1 MLASRTGRVNY
12 LQRGK
17 RGRVPKMMGVYD
29 PQVHYVCTDDVAPVV
44 LYTVTNS
51 STGKVTYDYYIMLRN
66 YDWLGA
72 DEGTT
77 PPRDAATGAANEKR
91 VWDVFDN
98 LEYVFADLAM
108 IKYGLLAGAV
118 CTEDRADDGT
128 FRYAKMFSQTG
139 RDGSTAYEKFDPGKD
154 AWDNSQKWKP
164 MLCVDWKT
172 GKLYGNEA
180 RLEDAYMSGEII
192 ATKGTIGKFNIDEDG
207 LSRTDGVNEVKI
219 HPQKFLMK
227 NGTKYMDE
235 SITYSDIRF
244 GEAVNDVLSDKPNL
258 GVMTMARIYRRGYN
272 LSASHY
278 FMPALQVISDNIANR
293 NVSIRAEG
301 GCIVAQSGILNRV
314 QAFNPTT
321 DRYNEL
327 DLWNGG
333 DFMIYNDQSRNVV
346 FPDRATFCATLG
358 YTTSTT
364 AAVFIRVVSHPMS
377 TQDFILRFPPDDPGT
392 FYDQNGNKFT
402 EVRMS
407 KGDMFECYLVS
418 EPTMYWAQKIN
429 WITK

>member
-1 MLASRTGRVNY
+1 MNY

-44 LYTVTNS
+44 LYTVTNGT
-51 STGKVTYDYYIMLRN
+51 TGKVTYDYYIMLRN

-91 VWDVFDN
+91 VWDVFDK

-139 RDGSTAYEKFDPGKD
+139 RDGSTAYEKFDPAKD

-172 GKLYGNEA
+172 GKLYGNDVE
-180 RLEDAYMSGEII
+180 LS
-192 ATKGTIGKFNIDEDG
+192 GTIEADSGKIGRFTIDENG
-207 LSRTDGVNEVKI
+207 LS
-219 HPQKFLMK
+219 
-227 NGTKYMDE
+227 NGTGLKRVEMNPDRILFSSGKSYADVTISKSE
-235 SITYSDIRF
+235 VRF
-244 GEAVNDVLSDKPNL
+244 LTAVNDAFPESTDELITS
-258 GVMTMARIYRRGYN
+258 MYIYRKAYN
-272 LSASHY
+272 LATDTRY
-278 FMPALQVISDNIANR
+278 APAVLIKSDNVINR
-293 NVSIRAEG
+293 DVCMRTEG
-301 GCIVAQSGILNRV
+301 GCIAAQSGILTRIR
-314 QAFNPTT
+314 AFNPVA
-321 DRYNEL
+321 DDYNVL
-327 DLWNGG
+327 DVWKGG
-333 DFMIYNDQSRNVV
+333 DFMIYNTKYQNIW
-346 FPDRATFCATLG
+346 FPTRKELMATIGMNKDTD
-358 YTTSTT
+358 T
-364 AAVFIRVVSHPMS
+364 AGVFIRVVSHPMS
-377 TQDFILRFPPDDPGT
+377 TQDFILAFRTDDPGT

-418 EPTMYWAQKIN
+418 EPTTYWAQKIN
-429 WITK
+429 WIAK